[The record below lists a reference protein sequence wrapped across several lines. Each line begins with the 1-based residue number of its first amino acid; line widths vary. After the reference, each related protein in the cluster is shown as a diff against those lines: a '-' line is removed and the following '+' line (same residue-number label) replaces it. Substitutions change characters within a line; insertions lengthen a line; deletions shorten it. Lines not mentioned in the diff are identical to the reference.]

1 MQQCRNNAPAV
12 EPYLAENGRDGKG
25 MEDIGFAASA
35 RLALM
40 GLSAEKIGIVNG
52 FDFLRVEVLLDD
64 REQIADQ
71 QPALGGFSGPLL
83 VFS

>member
-1 MQQCRNNAPAV
+1 MQQSRNNAAAV
-12 EPYLAENGRDGKG
+12 EPYIAENGGDGEGVKN
-25 MEDIGFAASA
+25 IGFAASA
-35 RLALM
+35 HLTLM
-40 GLSAEKIGIVNG
+40 GLGTEQVGIVNG

-71 QPALGGFSGPLL
+71 QPALAGFSGPLP

>member
-1 MQQCRNNAPAV
+1 MKN
-12 EPYLAENGRDGKG
+12 
-25 MEDIGFAASA
+25 IGFAASA

-40 GLSAEKIGIVNG
+40 GLGTEKIGVINS

-71 QPALGGFSGPLL
+71 QPALAGFSGPLP